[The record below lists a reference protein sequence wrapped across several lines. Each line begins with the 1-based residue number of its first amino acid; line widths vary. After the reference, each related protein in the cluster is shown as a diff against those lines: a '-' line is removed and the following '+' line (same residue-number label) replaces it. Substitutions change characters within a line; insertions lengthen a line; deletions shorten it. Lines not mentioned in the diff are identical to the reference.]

1 MESKKYI
8 SLLFIFLITSIILM
22 SVGYSA
28 FNEEL
33 NISGEAYVRL
43 DYLIRITDIRLKGT
57 SNNGLETYSPKYSKN
72 TTKTFVTLPNKQSTV
87 TYEVTITNKTGKD
100 IYVRDIVD
108 VLNNNSNITYSF
120 DNMDKYIKYSG
131 EEIKFEITFS
141 NKTDENQIG
150 IVEIEYEFVNTITAS
165 DLSYD
170 NTKTKLECTTVQCAL
185 DNISLMLK

>member
-1 MESKKYI
+1 MKSKKYI
-8 SLLFIFLITSIILM
+8 PLLFIFSIISVVLI

-28 FNEEL
+28 FNEKL

-43 DYLIRITDIRLKGT
+43 DYLIRITDIKLKST
-57 SNNGLETYSPKYSKN
+57 TNDGLETYSPKYSKN

-100 IYVRDIVD
+100 MFVRDIINI
-108 VLNNNSNITYSF
+108 LSNNSNITYNF
-120 DNMDKYIKYSG
+120 NNIDKYGKYSG
-131 EEIKFEITFS
+131 EEIKFEISFS
-141 NKTDENQIG
+141 NKTDIEQIG

-165 DLSYD
+165 ELSYD

-185 DNISLMLK
+185 DSISLMLK